1 MDNKKFVFL
10 NSFEVLT
17 GTEYVSRNF
26 RDYIGK
32 TIFTKYATEMESK
45 GDGRMRTV
53 KVPRLTE
60 FVIDAIAPHS
70 GSHFVTM
77 TLTEAES
84 RRIYTKEITFLN
96 IEETGEIGIKKE
108 DYFGYLFGLGEGKLR
123 SSTPETRAAIRQGRV
138 IIGMTEDEVELAMG
152 EPDNVVQASN
162 GRVDWI
168 YKRTKKLLIVQ
179 FNKQR
184 KVQGVKTQ

>member
-1 MDNKKFVFL
+1 MKGEGWRV
-10 NSFEVLT
+10 
-17 GTEYVSRNF
+17 
-26 RDYIGK
+26 
-32 TIFTKYATEMESK
+32 K

-84 RRIYTKEITFLN
+84 RRVYTKEITFLN